1 MKLKYFFVSLVFIG
15 ALSCDKNDDADYEFV
30 QVATPQ
36 LMSKTAF
43 RSSVEVIAPKTI
55 EEPGKIY
62 VYQDY
67 IFVGDVHSG
76 IHIIDNSDP
85 KSPKAIKFIQI
96 PGNEDISVKDNF
108 LYADSATD
116 LVVFDIS
123 DINNVSIIERLE
135 DVFNVYNYDIPV
147 EAEAVDYGKFDFDDD
162 IIVGWTLTTERR
174 KKVDNTIDIALDDG
188 VVLSAG
194 AESMTGTGGSLARFQ
209 IVDNY
214 LYTVGNYEMAIFN
227 IQNLAEPVLSNTQYA
242 GWNIETMFQAEG
254 YLYLGST
261 NGMYIYNLVNPS
273 SPEFVSDFKHWEGC
287 DPVVVDGDYAY
298 LTLRGGNLCGQLE
311 SVLEVID
318 ISDKTNPTLAARYN
332 LENPY
337 GLGIK
342 NDMLYVCDGTAGLK
356 LFERE
361 TSEDLRLV
369 NSLKDIQAKD
379 VIPLEKSLIM
389 IGGNTLYQYEYIENN
404 IGLISSYILN

>member
-1 MKLKYFFVSLVFIG
+1 VSLVFIG

-36 LMSKTAF
+36 LMSKTTF

-123 DINNVSIIERLE
+123 DINNVSIIEQLE

-174 KKVDNTIDIALDDG
+174 KKVDNTMDKALDDG

-194 AESMTGTGGSLARFQ
+194 AESTTGTGGSLARFQ

-273 SPEFVSDFKHWEGC
+273 SPEFVSDFTHWEGC

-311 SVLEVID
+311 SVLEVMI
-318 ISDKTNPTLAARYN
+318 LAIKQIQ
-332 LENPY
+332 LWL
-337 GLGIK
+337 LG
-342 NDMLYVCDGTAGLK
+342 
-356 LFERE
+356 
-361 TSEDLRLV
+361 
-369 NSLKDIQAKD
+369 
-379 VIPLEKSLIM
+379 M
-389 IGGNTLYQYEYIENN
+389 I
-404 IGLISSYILN
+404 